1 MEKIINNQEDLNKW
15 ISIANEYL
23 KLNWSLIPIG
33 QDKRPLVN
41 WKHYQTTRADI
52 NQIVKWLQ
60 IPQFRGLAV
69 VTGKISGIAVLDIDK
84 GADTSE
90 LNVPNTPTVQT
101 GNDGLHYYF
110 KADTASALGS
120 YTAFKTKMDFR
131 GEGGIIILPPS
142 IHPNGNTYKWKDGKD
157 LSTAFADT
165 PKWLVEE
172 LKKSRPSNSSFDISI
187 LRGVGEGE
195 RNASATQV
203 IGKLLAH
210 LPEEEWTTTAFALFE
225 AWNLQ
230 NHPPLPKQELNNI
243 YYSIARNEKEA
254 RKEEQKEGK
263 YKKKSKA
270 DTIFTTFSL
279 DPVGVIDVLEDNGK
293 LVYLTKD
300 GIKEQ
305 ITDPD
310 NESSKF
316 IPPPKEQC
324 PYLFAQREKV
334 EEHIKNWSKEDNGK
348 LYADL
353 INYHKSISDLP
364 DEDYYHIF
372 ALWDI
377 HTWLI
382 EKCHYSPM
390 LYFYAVKERG
400 KSRTV
405 RGILY
410 VCMRGIFTETVRE
423 ADIIRWANDH
433 KAAIGF
439 DVKDA
444 ANKIKFA
451 NCDDLFLSRF
461 EQGGIASRTLYPER
475 GAFADTK
482 VFKLFG
488 PTIIASNRPVD
499 DILESR
505 SISIDM
511 KPSSKRFNDPVLP
524 KNALELKNRLSA
536 FRFVHFDKELVLT
549 EKPADGRLGDI
560 LSPLYQIMLT
570 FFPEQKE
577 VFLRLLKKI
586 EKMKTESATDTYEG
600 KIIDAVIQLKELVAG
615 SKLPVDA
622 ITDYIN
628 DVHKMTL
635 KNQTVGRLLTALG
648 FEKIR
653 ITGGKRAIL
662 YDMEL
667 IKKLAQQYGVS
678 EESDDS
684 DEKTK
689 DTDNVIE
696 QVQLFDI

>member
-15 ISIANEYL
+15 MTIATEYL

-33 QDKRPLVN
+33 PKKIPLVN
-41 WKHYQTTRADI
+41 WKEFQSKRAGI
-52 NQIVKWLQ
+52 EEISQWL
-60 IPQFRGLAV
+60 ILPNFKGLAV
-69 VTGKISGIAVLDIDK
+69 VTGKISGVVVLDIDK
-84 GADTSE
+84 GASLDGRK
-90 LNVPNTPTVQT
+90 VPKSPSVKT
-101 GNDGLHYYF
+101 GNDGWHIYF
-110 KADTASALGS
+110 KAPEYKTLASLTG
-120 YTAFKTKMDFR
+120 FRKKMDFR

-142 IHPNGNTYKWKDGKD
+142 QHPNGNTYNWVKDRD
-157 LSTAFADT
+157 LTIPFAEV
-165 PKWLVEE
+165 PSWLIDD
-172 LKKSRPSNSSFDISI
+172 LKKSKPSNSFDASVI
-187 LRGVGEGE
+187 RGVGEGE
-195 RNASATQV
+195 RNKSATQV
-203 IGKLLAH
+203 VGKLLSH
-210 LPEEEWTTTAFALFE
+210 LPEEEWLSIALPLLT
-225 AWNLQ
+225 AWNSQ
-230 NHPPLPKQELNNI
+230 NNPPLPEQELLNI
-243 YYSIARNEKEA
+243 YYSIARSEKEGRKEDEKEA
-254 RKEEQKEGK
+254 R
-263 YKKKSKA
+263 YKKKDKSEK
-270 DTIFTTFSL
+270 IFTTYSL
-279 DPVGVIDVLEDNGK
+279 DPTGVIDVLDDNGK

-300 GIKEQ
+300 GIKDS
-305 ITDPD
+305 IS
-310 NESSKF
+310 NEDESGDKF

-324 PYLFAQREKV
+324 PYLFAQKDKV
-334 EEHIKNWSKEDNGK
+334 LELIKNWKDEDNDK
-348 LYADL
+348 LYEDL
-353 INYHKSISDLP
+353 IAYHKSISDLP

-536 FRFVHFDKELVLT
+536 FRFVHFDKYLVLT

-570 FFPEQKE
+570 FFPEQKD

-600 KIIDAVIQLKELVAG
+600 KIIDAVIQLKELVVG

-662 YDMEL
+662 YDLEL
-667 IKKLAQQYGVS
+667 ITKLAQQYGVS
-678 EESDDS
+678 EQSDDS
-684 DEKTK
+684 EENTK
-689 DTDNVIE
+689 DTGNVIE
-696 QVQLFDI
+696 QVQLLDI